1 MQTLNDMTGDA
12 GTAVSGPTQYDRFL
26 AGFIIGKVVGLTLTF
41 ARWIFGL
48 LVGGAAAAMVYHG
61 TTSGLEALTAQVLN
75 ILQLLLS
82 RRILAIGMATGFVS
96 ALIIGP
102 ALAQRSQPKPE
113 ITS

>member
-1 MQTLNDMTGDA
+1 MRTLADVMIGANATMA
-12 GTAVSGPTQYDRFL
+12 GSPQYDRFL

-61 TTSGLEALTAQVLN
+61 ATSGLEALTAQVLN

-102 ALAQRSQPKPE
+102 ALAQRSKPKPE

>member
-1 MQTLNDMTGDA
+1 MHTLDDMTIGANTTMA
-12 GTAVSGPTQYDRFL
+12 GSPQYDRFL
-26 AGFIIGKVVGLTLTF
+26 AGFIIGKVIGLTLTF
-41 ARWIFGL
+41 ARWVFGL
-48 LVGGAAAAMVYHG
+48 LVGGVAAAMVYHG
-61 TTSGLEALTAQVLN
+61 ATSGLESLTAQVLN

-82 RRILAIGMATGFVS
+82 RRVLAMGMATGFVS